1 MSQSTGESTAS
12 VQLTRFDAC
21 SVSCRNRTTR
31 RPDGYGKGRF
41 RRHDASFLRS
51 AFSPQSQLKVFLSP
65 SKHTLPMH
73 LCLAVPEIMILIC
86 DVIQESGKYDG
97 TLAALAT
104 CCRAFYMPAVSALWR
119 DLNTLMP
126 LLLSLPHD
134 LWSTENEGHR
144 FVCVLDIPES
154 NTLLTLVKVA
164 SRPVKPK
171 DLQRFFHY
179 TSMVRTL
186 RVSWL
191 PDATCHAALEL
202 SCPTPLLPNLRRLE
216 WGLDA
221 SSQRFHQILFFLS
234 PTIVCLHLH
243 IPSAVHALS
252 LLPRLPIL
260 CPGVR
265 DVRLQGIMRNTAE
278 DQLDLV
284 SNAVCQWEGLQVVS
298 MPHLSNEDLPRLA
311 SVPELAELTL
321 YCPHSGV
328 QEIPRVGRSAFLA
341 LRSLSICPTF
351 MEYGVLLIRA
361 IPKLRLHRLSIT
373 FFDTNSWHE
382 WSSIIAAIIST
393 CDRTTLSELDIDE
406 SAEYDIE
413 QLVAAGDTSPWPRA
427 FDYRTMQLLVSF
439 TALTDLSLVCWGGFL
454 LNDAEIH
461 SLAQAWPQLVSL
473 KLRAGRIMRPFAC
486 TLCALISFAQC
497 CPHLRHLALDLD
509 ACSPAYEQTDKHGA
523 RQRTLRYLDV
533 DRSPIKSAIAVAAFI
548 TTVFPD
554 IQVLKFADTS
564 LDPEVDDPE
573 AEDLDEE
580 VEEVRATEWGK
591 VERLLPLSGFRTS
604 YE

>member
-1 MSQSTGESTAS
+1 
-12 VQLTRFDAC
+12 VQ
-21 SVSCRNRTTR
+21 
-31 RPDGYGKGRF
+31 
-41 RRHDASFLRS
+41 
-51 AFSPQSQLKVFLSP
+51 
-65 SKHTLPMH
+65 MH
-73 LCLAVPEIMILIC
+73 RCLAVPEIMILIC
-86 DVIQESGKYDG
+86 DIMQESGKYEG

-104 CCRAFYMPAVSALWR
+104 CCRAFHMAAVSALWR
-119 DLNTLMP
+119 DLNTVMP
-126 LLLSLPHD
+126 LLLSLPQD
-134 LWSTENEGHR
+134 LWSTETEGHR
-144 FVCVLDIPES
+144 F
-154 NTLLTLVKVA
+154 VA

-179 TSMVRTL
+179 TPMVRTL

-234 PTIVCLHLH
+234 PTIVCLHIH
-243 IPSAVHALS
+243 IPSVAHALS
-252 LLPRLPIL
+252 LLPRLPVL

-265 DVRLQGIMRNTAE
+265 DIRLQGITRNTAE
-278 DQLDLV
+278 DRLDLA

-311 SVPELAELTL
+311 SVPRLAELTL

-328 QEIPRVGRSAFLA
+328 KEIPRVVRSAFPA

-351 MEYGVLLIRA
+351 MAYGVLLIRA

-373 FFDTNSWHE
+373 CFDTNSCHE
-382 WSSIIAAIIST
+382 WASVIAAISST
-393 CDRTTLSELDIDE
+393 CDRTTLTELYIDE
-406 SAEYDIE
+406 SAEYNVE
-413 QLVAAGDTSPWPRA
+413 QLRAAGETSRWPRA
-427 FDYRTMQLLVSF
+427 FDYGAMQLLASF
-439 TALTDLSLVCWGGFL
+439 TNLTDLSLVCWGGLL
-454 LNDAEIH
+454 LNDEEIH

-473 KLRAGRIMRPFAC
+473 RLRAGRIMRPFAC
-486 TLCALISFAQC
+486 TLCALVSFAQC
-497 CPHLRHLALDLD
+497 CPHLHHLALDLD
-509 ACSPAYEQTDKHGA
+509 AREPTYEQANKHGA

-533 DRSPIKSAIAVAAFI
+533 DRSPIHNALAVAAFI

-554 IQVLKFADTS
+554 IDVLQFADTS
-564 LDPEVDDPE
+564 TNPEVDDPE

-580 VEEVRATEWGK
+580 VERARATEWGK
-591 VERLLPLSGFRTS
+591 VEHLLPLSRFRAS
-604 YE
+604 YGPPSPLALGRRSTCDTG